1 MLNKD
6 GKKSEFH
13 TTPQSIASK
22 REFSLSFFMLFAN
35 RKWQSST
42 ESEKEAREHHINPS
56 ESRQVRVEDM
66 VRRRYLSVIH
76 PPGQD
81 PIHNSSTKDHCDD
94 SISSESVDRKSAIVH
109 YSDVLIMDLQSYS
122 KNEKISGFSYHFPPR
137 SKGFWR

>member
-6 GKKSEFH
+6 GEESEFH
-13 TTPQSIASK
+13 ATPQSIASK

-35 RKWQSST
+35 RKWESST
-42 ESEKEAREHHINPS
+42 ESEKKAREHHINPS

-76 PPGQD
+76 PTGQD
-81 PIHNSSTKDHCDD
+81 SIHNSSTENHCDD

-109 YSDVLIMDLQSYS
+109 FLGDDLFT
-122 KNEKISGFSYHFPPR
+122 KIN
-137 SKGFWR
+137 KI

>member
-1 MLNKD
+1 MLDKD
-6 GKKSEFH
+6 GEKSEFH
-13 TTPQSIASK
+13 TTPQSIQRK
-22 REFSLSFFMLFAN
+22 RDFTLSFFEFFAN
-35 RKWQSST
+35 RKRQGSA

-81 PIHNSSTKDHCDD
+81 PIHHSSTENHCDD

-122 KNEKISGFSYHFPPR
+122 KNEKISGFSYHFPPL